1 MGISV
6 HQVNK
11 RSIKNNQSLLNFVD
25 EYNLN
30 IMNLD
35 IKCKGEITW
44 QQGNMGSVQTLH
56 CVMQQGNMGSVQTL
70 QYVMQQGNMGSV
82 QTLQYVI
89 KKLYETFLDMYIDD
103 EWEILK
109 IADHNLIKI
118 LFFSIK
124 AKNLRTKL

>member
-70 QYVMQQGNMGSV
+70 QYV
-82 QTLQYVI
+82 I